1 MLKVFVSR
9 YVVNGACFAVDTDG
23 IGCET
28 ALKVP
33 VLRYV
38 VTGGCIGGDTDRID
52 CETALPLLVRSQSRM
67 LDT

>member
-1 MLKVFVSR
+1 MLALGCVGNR
-9 YVVNGACFAVDTDG
+9 ACFAVDTDG

-38 VTGGCIGGDTDRID
+38 VNGGCIGGDTDRID

-67 LDT
+67 LHT